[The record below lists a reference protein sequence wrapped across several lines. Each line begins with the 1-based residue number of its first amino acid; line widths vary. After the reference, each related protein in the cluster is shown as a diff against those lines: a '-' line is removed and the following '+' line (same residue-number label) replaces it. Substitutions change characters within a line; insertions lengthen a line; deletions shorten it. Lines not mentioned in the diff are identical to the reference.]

1 MKFIA
6 FLTEFRKGGGQ
17 IGFVLRFRNTKGKT
31 EPEWN
36 RFIFRLSSIPTRLS
50 IFS

>member
-17 IGFVLRFRNTKGKT
+17 IGFVLRFRNTKGKQNLNGIVLYSVC
-31 EPEWN
+31 PVY
-36 RFIFRLSSIPTRLS
+36 LPV
-50 IFS
+50 